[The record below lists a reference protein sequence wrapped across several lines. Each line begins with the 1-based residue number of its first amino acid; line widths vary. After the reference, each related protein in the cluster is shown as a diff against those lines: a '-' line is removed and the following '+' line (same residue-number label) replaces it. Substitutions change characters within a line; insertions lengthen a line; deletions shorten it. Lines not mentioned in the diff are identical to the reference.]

1 MTTLAGLSVLLVED
15 EFLIALDAEQIL
27 RDLGAKQVEIASN
40 FDRAHERAETGAF
53 DLVVL
58 DVNLNGQLSFPIA
71 SKLRSRG
78 VPLVFATGYQ
88 LAHQPPAG
96 FEDMICVGKP
106 YTPDGLKQALVRAL
120 SAPDRA
126 AAKE

>member
-1 MTTLAGLSVLLVED
+1 MTTLSGLSVLLVED

-27 RDLGAKQVEIASN
+27 RDLGARQVETASN
-40 FDRAHERAETGAF
+40 FEKAQQRAETGAF
-53 DLVVL
+53 DVVVL

-71 SKLRSRG
+71 STLRGRG

-88 LAHQPPAG
+88 LAHQPPPG

-106 YTPDGLKQALVRAL
+106 YTAAGLKQALVRAL
-120 SAPDRA
+120 SPPSRP
-126 AAKE
+126 AKE